1 MKNLRLD
8 AENKKRA
15 SLLIA
20 ATVLTILAVMM
31 PKNALSIAIFLVAY
45 VFAGGGV
52 VLKAVRNILK
62 GDFFDEN
69 TLMSIATIGALILGD
84 YPEAIAVM
92 LFFSV
97 GEIIEDA
104 AVDRSK
110 RSITELLSVKPEYAN
125 LQTENGFKEVAPETI
140 KIGDIIQIKPGEKV
154 PLDGTVI
161 DGTSNLNT
169 AALTGES
176 MPQAVKAGDD
186 VLSGSIND
194 NGTLLLEVTKVYAD
208 STVAKIMDL
217 VENASEKKT
226 DTEKFI
232 TKFSRIYTPVVVV
245 AALLLAIVPPIFF
258 GGEWSLWTSRALVF
272 LVISCPCALVL
283 SVPLAF
289 FAGLG
294 ATSQHGVLIKGSN
307 YLEALNNVDTVVFDK
322 TGTLTEGRFTVREIV
337 PVDGVTEEDLL
348 GYTAAVEQA
357 STHPIARSIV
367 KSFTGD
373 LAAYQITET
382 VETAGNGI
390 SAVVNDRQVVVGNNK
405 ALAAIGLPEQ
415 ELDSAG
421 TTVFVAVDGV
431 YWGHIVIADQPKS
444 DAKAA
449 IKSLHQQGV
458 TNTVMLTGDNQA
470 VGTTVAKQLGL
481 DDVKTNLLP
490 ADKVTEIT
498 ALQSK
503 EAENKKV
510 AFVGDGINDT
520 PVLMQADV
528 GIAMGG
534 LGSDA
539 AIEAADLVIM
549 DDKPSRIATV
559 MKIARKTRQ
568 IVIQNI
574 VFALA
579 VKGIFLALGAFG
591 VIGMWEAVF
600 ADVGVTVLAV
610 LNAMRILRANYDD

>member
-1 MKNLRLD
+1 MKNLHLD
-8 AENKKRA
+8 AENKRRA
-15 SLLIA
+15 ILLVA
-20 ATVLTILAVMM
+20 AILLTVCAYMM
-31 PKNALSIAIFLVAY
+31 PLNVVSIVIFLVAY
-45 VFAGGGV
+45 ILAGGGV
-52 VLKAVRNILK
+52 VLKAVRHIFE

-84 YPEAIAVM
+84 FPEAIAVM

-110 RSITELLSVKPEYAN
+110 RSITELLSVKPEFAN
-125 LQTENGFKEVAPETI
+125 LQTINGFKEVNPETV
-140 KIGDIIQIKPGEKV
+140 KIGDFIQIKPGEKV
-154 PLDGTVI
+154 PLDGVVV
-161 DGTSNLNT
+161 DGTSTLNT

-176 MPQAVKAGDD
+176 MPQTVTTGDE

-194 NGTLLLEVTKVYAD
+194 NGTLLLEVTKVFAD
-208 STVAKIMDL
+208 STVAKILDL
-217 VENASEKKT
+217 VENANEKKT

-232 TKFSRIYTPVVVV
+232 TKFSHIYTPIVVG
-245 AALLLAIVPPIFF
+245 AALLLAIIPPLVF
-258 GGEWSLWTSRALVF
+258 GAEWSVWTSRALVF

-322 TGTLTEGRFTVREIV
+322 TGTLTEGRFTVRDIV
-337 PVDGVTEEDLL
+337 PENGISREELL
-348 GYTAAVEQA
+348 AYTAAVEQT

-367 KSFTGD
+367 QSFED
-373 LAAYQITET
+373 NLADYT
-382 VETAGNGI
+382 VSNTIETAGHGIGATVNGRNVI
-390 SAVVNDRQVVVGNNK
+390 VGNNK
-405 ALAAIGLPEQ
+405 ALATIGLPEQ
-415 ELDSAG
+415 ALDNAG
-421 TTVFVAVDGV
+421 TTVFVAVDNV
-431 YWGHIVIADQPKS
+431 YWGHIVIADQPKA
-444 DAKAA
+444 DAKGA
-449 IKSLHQQGV
+449 IDSLHAQGIKK
-458 TNTVMLTGDNQA
+458 TVMLTGDNHTI
-470 VGTTVAKQLGL
+470 GTTVADALGL

-490 ADKVTEIT
+490 GDKVDEIQLLQDQET
-498 ALQSK
+498 A
-503 EAENKKV
+503 NHMV

-559 MKIARKTRQ
+559 IKIARKTRQ
-568 IVIQNI
+568 IVVQNI
-574 VFALA
+574 VFAL
-579 VKGIFLALGAFG
+579 GIKTLFLVLGAFG
-591 VIGMWEAVF
+591 IIGMWEAVF

-610 LNAMRILRANYDD
+610 LNAMRILRAKYED

>member
-1 MKNLRLD
+1 MKNIHLD
-8 AENKKRA
+8 AENKQRA
-15 SLLIA
+15 LLVIT
-20 ATVLTILAVMM
+20 ATILTILASLM
-31 PKNALSIAIFLVAY
+31 PLNGLSIALFLVAY
-45 VFAGGGV
+45 VLAGGRV
-52 VLKAVRNILK
+52 VYKAIRNIFK

-104 AVDRSK
+104 AVDSSK
-110 RSITELLSVKPEYAN
+110 RSITDLLSVKPEFAN
-125 LQTENGFKEVAPETI
+125 LQTDTGFVQVNPETVQ
-140 KIGDIIQIKPGEKV
+140 IGDIIQIKPGEKV
-154 PLDGTVI
+154 PLDGVVI
-161 DGTSNLNT
+161 GGTSNLNT

-176 MPQAVKAGDD
+176 MPQPVTVDDD

-194 NGTLLLEVTKVYAD
+194 NGILLLKVTKVFAD
-208 STVAKIMDL
+208 STVAKILDL
-217 VENASEKKT
+217 VENASTTKT

-232 TKFSRIYTPVVVV
+232 TKFSRIYTPLVVG
-245 AALLLAIVPPIFF
+245 AALLLALIPPLLF

-289 FAGLG
+289 FAGIG
-294 ATSQHGVLIKGSN
+294 ATSKHGVLIKGSN
-307 YLEALNNVDTVVFDK
+307 YLEALNDVDTVVFDK
-322 TGTLTEGRFTVREIV
+322 TGTLTEGHFTVREVV
-337 PVDGVTEEDLL
+337 PEEGISQADLL
-348 GYTAAVEQA
+348 AYTAAAEQN

-367 KSFTGD
+367 QSFTGNLGD
-373 LAAYQITET
+373 YVVSDTT
-382 VETAGNGI
+382 ETAGNGI
-390 SAVVNDRQVVVGNNK
+390 EATINGHNIVVGNNK
-405 ALAAIGLPEQ
+405 ALLAIGVPEQ
-415 ELDSAG
+415 ALENAG
-421 TTVFVAVDGV
+421 TTVFVAVDNV
-431 YWGHIVIADQPKS
+431 YWGHLVIADQPKD
-444 DAKAA
+444 DAKKA
-449 IKSLHQQGV
+449 IDSLHQLGIKK
-458 TNTVMLTGDNQA
+458 TVMLTGDNKA
-470 VGTTVAKQLGL
+470 VGTLVAEALGL

-490 ADKVTEIT
+490 GDKVDEIQK
-498 ALQSK
+498 LQDQ
-503 EAENKKV
+503 EETNKKV

-539 AIEAADLVIM
+539 AIEAADMVIM

-559 MKIARKTRQ
+559 IKIAHKTRQ

-574 VFALA
+574 VFALV
-579 VKGIFLALGAFG
+579 VKGIFLVLGAFG
-591 VIGMWEAVF
+591 IIGMWLAVF

-610 LNAMRILRANYDD
+610 LNAMRILRTNYED

>member
-1 MKNLRLD
+1 MKNIHLD
-8 AENKKRA
+8 AENKQRA
-15 SLLIA
+15 LLVIT
-20 ATVLTILAVMM
+20 ATILTILASLM
-31 PKNALSIAIFLVAY
+31 PLNGLSIALFLVAY
-45 VFAGGGV
+45 VLAGGRV
-52 VLKAVRNILK
+52 VYKAIRNIFK

-104 AVDRSK
+104 AVDSSK
-110 RSITELLSVKPEYAN
+110 RSITDLLSVKPEFAN
-125 LQTENGFKEVAPETI
+125 LQTDTGFVQVNPETVQ
-140 KIGDIIQIKPGEKV
+140 IGDIIQIKPGEKV
-154 PLDGTVI
+154 PLDGVVI
-161 DGTSNLNT
+161 GGTSNLNT

-176 MPQAVKAGDD
+176 MPQPVTVDDD

-194 NGTLLLEVTKVYAD
+194 NGILLLKVTKVFAD
-208 STVAKIMDL
+208 STVAKILDL
-217 VENASEKKT
+217 VENASTTKT

-232 TKFSRIYTPVVVV
+232 TKFSRIYTPLVVG
-245 AALLLAIVPPIFF
+245 AALLLALIPPLLF

-289 FAGLG
+289 FAGIG
-294 ATSQHGVLIKGSN
+294 ATSKHGVLIKGSN
-307 YLEALNNVDTVVFDK
+307 YLEALNDVDTVVFDK
-322 TGTLTEGRFTVREIV
+322 TGTLTEGHFTVREVV
-337 PVDGVTEEDLL
+337 PEEGISQADLL
-348 GYTAAVEQA
+348 AYTAAAEQN

-367 KSFTGD
+367 QSFTGNLGD
-373 LAAYQITET
+373 YVVSDTT
-382 VETAGNGI
+382 ETAGNGI
-390 SAVVNDRQVVVGNNK
+390 AATINGHNIVVGNNK
-405 ALAAIGLPEQ
+405 ALLAIGLPEQ
-415 ELDSAG
+415 ALENAG
-421 TTVFVAVDGV
+421 TTVFVAVDNV
-431 YWGHIVIADQPKS
+431 YWGHLVIADQPKD
-444 DAKAA
+444 DAKKA
-449 IKSLHQQGV
+449 IDSLHQLGIKK
-458 TNTVMLTGDNQA
+458 TVMLTGDNKA
-470 VGTTVAKQLGL
+470 VGTLVAEALGL

-490 ADKVTEIT
+490 GDKVDEIQK
-498 ALQSK
+498 LQDQ
-503 EAENKKV
+503 EETNKKV

-539 AIEAADLVIM
+539 AIEAADMVIM

-559 MKIARKTRQ
+559 IKIAHKTRQ

-574 VFALA
+574 VFALV
-579 VKGIFLALGAFG
+579 VKGIFLVLGAFG
-591 VIGMWEAVF
+591 IIGMWLAVF

-610 LNAMRILRANYDD
+610 LNAMRILRTNYED